1 MRPNGEHAEFAT
13 RFEAGQCSC
22 TCQRV
27 VHCYQLVR
35 GGQGTSCHANGRRKT
50 RLTSKMVWLRLPCI
64 AQVEIGVDVNGTL
77 WRSLDGCLAEAERGS
92 ASVDDHDVHVYVRS
106 GRDEAAA
113 KRRLRSWTRG
123 WIWDRVALSPQD
135 RVMLTPTGAGG
146 GGDDSGGDFGLIP
159 IGRLVSR
166 PLDSIA
172 DELAELGLSTGDDQE
187 RPAVLGQ
194 SAGLD
199 LIVARP
205 VLLDPAFIIAG
216 VWTCMPIECRKL
228 CVQCGV
234 ASGGSG
240 CIGAGRAVGVNA
252 SAGTVNRSTP
262 RPPPFLPPPP
272 PAPCLQVALPHQ
284 NPLGASATLNQL
296 PPGCRR

>member
-1 MRPNGEHAEFAT
+1 
-13 RFEAGQCSC
+13 
-22 TCQRV
+22 
-27 VHCYQLVR
+27 
-35 GGQGTSCHANGRRKT
+35 
-50 RLTSKMVWLRLPCI
+50 
-64 AQVEIGVDVNGTL
+64 
-77 WRSLDGCLAEAERGS
+77 
-92 ASVDDHDVHVYVRS
+92 
-106 GRDEAAA
+106 
-113 KRRLRSWTRG
+113 
-123 WIWDRVALSPQD
+123 
-135 RVMLTPTGAGG
+135 MLTPTGAGG

-262 RPPPFLPPPP
+262 RPPPFLPSPP